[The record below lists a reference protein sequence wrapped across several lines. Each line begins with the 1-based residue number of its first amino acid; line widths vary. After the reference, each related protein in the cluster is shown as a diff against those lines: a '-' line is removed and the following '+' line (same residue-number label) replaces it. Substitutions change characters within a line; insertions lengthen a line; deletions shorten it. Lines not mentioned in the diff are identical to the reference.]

1 MASQLQDSLS
11 RIVNKSAIM
20 MEKYRQ
26 LLSRNETMSQQLEE
40 QQALVVSLR
49 EQVEQLQRENE
60 YLKLAHTLAPTP
72 ESIAHGRKVIAKIVR
87 DIDKC
92 ISQLN
97 A

>member
-20 MEKYRQ
+20 MEKYR
-26 LLSRNETMSQQLEE
+26 LLVSRNETMSQQLEE

-49 EQVEQLQRENE
+49 EQAR
-60 YLKLAHTLAPTP
+60 TLAPTP